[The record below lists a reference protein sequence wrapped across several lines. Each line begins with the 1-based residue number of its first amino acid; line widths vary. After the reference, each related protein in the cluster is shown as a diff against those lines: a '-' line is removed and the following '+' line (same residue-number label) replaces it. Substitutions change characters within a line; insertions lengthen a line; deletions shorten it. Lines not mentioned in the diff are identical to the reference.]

1 MTYPR
6 PRVAAIVLLGL
17 TAALLLDGCSS
28 GQTNPTNTAAASAT
42 GAPSAGDSPSANTG
56 AATACSLITQQEASA
71 ALGSD
76 PGPGIAGVLGVAT
89 TCTFGTPPS
98 VLTVDLVPTG
108 GKAAYE
114 QTHGGAK
121 AHQLVTISGVGDAAL
136 GMFEG
141 PIGAIYFYKG
151 DALVSVL
158 LTTNQAN
165 ATSQDKMTALAN
177 TAAGRL

>member
-1 MTYPR
+1 MRYPR
-6 PRVAAIVLLGL
+6 PRVGAIVLLGL
-17 TAALLLDGCSS
+17 AGTLLLGGCSS
-28 GQTNPTNTAAASAT
+28 GQTDQTNAAGASAS
-42 GAPSAGDSPSANTG
+42 GAPPAGVTPSGHTG
-56 AATACSLITQQEASA
+56 AAAACLLITEQEASA

-76 PGPGIAGVLGVAT
+76 PGPGVAGVLGVAT

-114 QTHGGAK
+114 QTQGSARP
-121 AHQLVTISGVGDAAL
+121 HQLVTISGVGDAAL
-136 GMFEG
+136 GMFGG

-158 LTTNQAN
+158 LTTNGAN